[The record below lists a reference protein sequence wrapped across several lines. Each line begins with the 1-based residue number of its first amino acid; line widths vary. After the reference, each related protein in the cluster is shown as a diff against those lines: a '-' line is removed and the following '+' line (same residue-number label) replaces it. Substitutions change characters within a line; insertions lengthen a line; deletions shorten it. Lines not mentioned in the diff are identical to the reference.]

1 MASLGEG
8 LAILAPINY
17 VHGMRKKKAAK
28 KGSRDRRIHMLLSE
42 EEYRLLLEICD
53 EEGLTKSDVIR
64 QLIRKE
70 NARYGGDKP
79 MDPLI
84 ARRTSYDAD

>member
-28 KGSRDRRIHMLLSE
+28 K
-42 EEYRLLLEICD
+42 
-53 EEGLTKSDVIR
+53 K
-64 QLIRKE
+64 
-70 NARYGGDKP
+70 
-79 MDPLI
+79 
-84 ARRTSYDAD
+84 